1 MKRFRLK
8 CPTVSLGML
17 VILAIAGV
25 TSVLVAWLPER
36 GPEELSFW
44 LTSRRHA
51 AAYVPAVAEW
61 NAARSEVGRTG
72 NGRREPAPPL
82 TMTHM
87 ANRSFEQ
94 LMLSGFLSGTPVA
107 DLLES
112 TDDVIPRAFLGPVEQ
127 VGFVDLTER
136 LRDEGLYERF
146 EPRAFD
152 PFTSRGHIF
161 GLPRG
166 VHPVLLAYRADI
178 VEAAG
183 IDLSQVETWDDYF
196 RVMRPLMEDK
206 DGDGRPDRYLLS
218 FNEVATNEIV
228 ILMLQ
233 NGGVFFDEQELPAFA
248 NEKNAQVLASVVSWM
263 TGPDRVAQTTT
274 PNAHLRNP
282 DGFALAVPM
291 PDWLLSVW
299 KTELPVLE
307 GKLKL
312 MPLPAW
318 ERGGRRTSTRGGAMI
333 GVNRRSPHA
342 ESAWEIA
349 KQLYT
354 SPEVAEQLYRETSI
368 ISPLKEFWDAPFYA
382 EPDPYVSGQAAGLLY
397 IEQAPHVPKR
407 TSSPYAATAETY
419 MIGAF
424 LDLREYA
431 ERNAIYDA
439 ESLKPVALRLLGE
452 AQHSLRHL
460 ILRNTFLS
468 PPTK

>member
-1 MKRFRLK
+1 MKWLRKGPSF
-8 CPTVSLGML
+8 SLGMRVIL
-17 VILAIAGV
+17 VIAGM
-25 TSVLVAWLPER
+25 TSVVVAWLPKRE
-36 GPEELSFW
+36 PEGIHFW
-44 LTSRRHA
+44 LTSRRHQ
-51 AAYVPAVAEW
+51 AAYESTVAEW
-61 NAARSEVGRTG
+61 NAARSEVERTG
-72 NGRREPAPPL
+72 IGRPEPTLPL
-82 TMTHM
+82 AMTHM

-112 TDDVIPRAFLGPVEQ
+112 SDDVIPRAFLGPVEQ
-127 VGFVDLTER
+127 VGFIDLTER
-136 LRDEGLYERF
+136 LREEGLYERF

-183 IDLSQVETWDDYF
+183 IDLSTVETWHDYF
-196 RVMRPLMEDK
+196 RVMRPLMADK
-206 DGDGRPDRYLLS
+206 DGDGQPDRYLLA

-233 NGGVFFDEQELPAFA
+233 NGGVFFDDEELPAFA
-248 NEKNAQVLASVVSWM
+248 NEKNAQVLATVVSWM

-274 PNAHLRNP
+274 PNAHLKDP

-299 KTELPVLE
+299 KTELPALE

-342 ESAWEIA
+342 EAAWEIA
-349 KQLYT
+349 KKLYT
-354 SPEVAEQLYRETSI
+354 SREVADQLYRETSV
-368 ISPLKEFWDAPFYA
+368 ISPLKEFWDEPFYA

-397 IEQAPHVPKR
+397 IEQAPHVPRR

-439 ESLKPVALRLLGE
+439 ATLQPVALRLLAD
-452 AQHSLRHL
+452 AQAHLRHL